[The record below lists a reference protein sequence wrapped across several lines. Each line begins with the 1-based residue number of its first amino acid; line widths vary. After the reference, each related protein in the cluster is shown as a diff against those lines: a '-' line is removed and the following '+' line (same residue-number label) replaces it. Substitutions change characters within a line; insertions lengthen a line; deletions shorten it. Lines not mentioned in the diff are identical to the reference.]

1 MAWAVCRTNFSITI
15 SGGYLQT
22 VSGQTLSRA
31 EKYDGCLHF
40 MGTSR
45 DKKLNVASGRECIRI
60 FGRRQQ
66 EYLNIKF
73 MARNDA

>member
-1 MAWAVCRTNFSITI
+1 
-15 SGGYLQT
+15 
-22 VSGQTLSRA
+22 
-31 EKYDGCLHF
+31 

-73 MARNDA
+73 MARK